1 MLSKICSAFLRG
13 VEGFPVWVETD
24 ISRGMPAFNIVGQA
38 DRTIQEARE
47 RIRPAL
53 ANCGLEYP
61 YSRITINMSPA
72 GVRKRGSHFDLPIAL
87 GILASSGQIPAG
99 RLEEYCFLGE
109 LSLDGSLAR
118 TDGILPMV
126 KAMGKWGFRKIVLPE
141 ANRQEAMLAPDIEV
155 YPAAHLSQVAAH
167 FRGSSSLTR
176 AGADGVCGILAA
188 GGKEG
193 KSPEAADR
201 GLDFADVK
209 GQESAKRAIMIAA
222 AGGHGL
228 LMTGSP
234 STGKT
239 MLAERIVTVMPE
251 MTFDEIVDTTVVYS
265 VAGLLSEESP
275 VITRRPFRRPHH
287 KITPAG
293 LLGGGAAPRPGEITL
308 ASKGVLFLDEI
319 GEFDSGLID
328 ALRTP
333 LEQKAVSLTRRG
345 ITCSFPADFML
356 VAASNP
362 CRCGYFGDPHHECSC
377 TDREVARYQKKL
389 SGPIMDRIDMHIYL
403 QPVVF
408 EDLEE
413 GEVMSSAQMAAQI
426 RQARAIQAQRYEN
439 LGIRLNQQM
448 SERMAEDFCP
458 LDGEKG
464 ALAAQ
469 AYERLRM
476 NPRTLM
482 KARKVARTIADL
494 AGSQTVEPAHLA
506 EAFAYR
512 GSR

>member
-1 MLSKICSAFLRG
+1 MLSKICSAYLRG

-53 ANCGLEYP
+53 ANCGLDYP

-87 GILASSGQIPAG
+87 GILASTGQIPAG
-99 RLEEYCFLGE
+99 RLADYCFLGE

-126 KAMGKWGFRKIVLPE
+126 KAMKKWGFRKIILPA
-141 ANRQEAMLAPDIEV
+141 ANRQEAALAPDMEV
-155 YPAAHLSQVAAH
+155 YPAAHLLQIAEH
-167 FRGSSSLTR
+167 FRGGARLERAENADFDRLLT
-176 AGADGVCGILAA
+176 AA
-188 GGKEG
+188 ATE
-193 KSPEAADR
+193 KSESD

-239 MLAERIVTVMPE
+239 MLAERIVTIMPE
-251 MTFDEIVDTTVVYS
+251 MTFDEIVDATVVYS
-265 VAGLLSEESP
+265 VAGLLSEEAP
-275 VITRRPFRRPHH
+275 VIMKRPFRRPHH

-293 LLGGGAAPRPGEITL
+293 LLGGGVIPRPGEITL
-308 ASKGVLFLDEI
+308 ASGGVLFLDEI

-333 LEQKAVSLTRRG
+333 LERKSISLTRRG
-345 ITCSFPADFML
+345 TAYSFPADFML

-362 CRCGYFGDPHHECSC
+362 CKCGYFGDPAHQCSC
-377 TDREVARYQKKL
+377 TDREVERYQKKL
-389 SGPIMDRIDMHIYL
+389 SGPIMDRIDMHICL
-403 QPVVF
+403 QPVDY

-413 GEVMSSAQMAAQI
+413 GEAMSSAQMAEQI
-426 RQARAIQAQRYEN
+426 RRARALQARRYEA

-448 SERMAEDFCP
+448 SERLVEAFCP

-464 ALAAQ
+464 RLAAQ

-494 AGSQTVEPAHLA
+494 AGSEQVEAAHLT
-506 EAFAYR
+506 EALAYR